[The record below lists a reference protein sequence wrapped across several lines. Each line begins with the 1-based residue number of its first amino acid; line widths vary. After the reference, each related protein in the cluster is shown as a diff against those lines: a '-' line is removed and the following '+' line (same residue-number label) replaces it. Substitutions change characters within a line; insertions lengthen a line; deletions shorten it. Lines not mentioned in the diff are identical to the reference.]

1 MGAGSWVNKGGF
13 QTEKGGKKTGED
25 HAGPSETG

>member
-1 MGAGSWVNKGGF
+1 MGLDRGEQEGF